1 MANEITV
8 SMKLSVVK
16 GFLDHVENPGT
27 QSFDMSG
34 LNASGGVQSIP
45 TAGTLLAFGSVGTP
59 GFAYFRNTGPTNFV
73 EIGTGT
79 TTFVSFAKLKAGQSM
94 ICPLSTNAPSAR
106 ANTAAIN
113 LQYYIVSD

>member
-16 GFLDHVENPGT
+16 GFLDHVENPGVQT
-27 QSFDMSG
+27 YDMSG
-34 LNASGGVQSIP
+34 LNASGGVQNIG
-45 TAGTLLAFGSVGTP
+45 TAAEVLTFGDVGTP

-73 EIGTGT
+73 EIGAGTGS
-79 TTFVSFAKLKAGQSM
+79 FVAFAKLKAGESM
-94 ICPLSTNAPSAR
+94 LCRLSTNAPRAR